1 MLHTLANYLAGEFD
15 NQAQAIDQPTWF
27 VHLRLWHRPL
37 PWKIDGNPALFA
49 EQANVLYLDKPYR
62 QRIVVLQPTDQ
73 PDRFR
78 AQYYAFRQ
86 PDRVCGAGANPEI
99 LKTLSLEDLELLP
112 GCILTVTHTHGTFK
126 AEPEPE
132 AKCCF
137 QYNGQTRQVILGFEV
152 SVDRFLSFDRGVE
165 PDTGKLLWGAIMGAY
180 EFRKC
185 HDFSQDFAAAGLIG

>member
-1 MLHTLANYLAGEFD
+1 MLYTLANYLAGEFD

-78 AQYYAFRQ
+78 AQYYAFKQ
-86 PDRVCGAGANPEI
+86 PDRVCGAGATPEV
-99 LKTLSLEDLELLP
+99 LKTLSLNDLELLP
-112 GCILTVTHTHGTFK
+112 GCILTVTYANGTFK
-126 AEPEPE
+126 AEPEPD

-165 PDTGKLLWGAIMGAY
+165 PETGKLLWGAIMGAY
-180 EFRKC
+180 EFRKGQ
-185 HDFSQDFAAAGLIG
+185 DFSQEFAAVEG